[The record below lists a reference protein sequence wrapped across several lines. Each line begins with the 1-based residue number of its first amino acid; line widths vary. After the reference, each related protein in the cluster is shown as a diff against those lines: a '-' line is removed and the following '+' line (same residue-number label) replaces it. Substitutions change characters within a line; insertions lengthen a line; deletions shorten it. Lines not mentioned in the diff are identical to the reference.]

1 MEHAWRE
8 GHPRVGG
15 QGGAADWVTAESSA
29 DAPPLSICIILGR
42 LFHLLS
48 VCVLE
53 RSMVVKKSS
62 QSG

>member
-8 GHPRVGG
+8 GHPRAGG

-29 DAPPLSICIILGR
+29 DVPPLSICILLGR
-42 LFHLLS
+42 LFHLS